1 MKGIIMDKKK
11 WSKFFGEVTWV
22 VSSNSS
28 NINIDHFFNES
39 DLPFEPSEEFHF
51 SLPQKDLSIVIDSNN
66 EMHVCNSSLD
76 KFNTM
81 HIDLETITIEF
92 INSLINNVNLPEY
105 AKRFK

>member
-39 DLPFEPSEEFHF
+39 DLPFEPS
-51 SLPQKDLSIVIDSNN
+51 
-66 EMHVCNSSLD
+66 
-76 KFNTM
+76 
-81 HIDLETITIEF
+81 
-92 INSLINNVNLPEY
+92 
-105 AKRFK
+105 